1 MNLCVTKMAWHQNC
15 CNPEQQKL
23 EMKTMR
29 IRNNLG
35 FSLGELIT
43 VMGIISVLA
52 VIAIPNFIGWRSG
65 SQMQGAVE
73 NLRGDL
79 QMAKLKA
86 VQNNDD
92 VTVLFSAS
100 GYTVSGGGHTFDRS
114 LPPGVSID
122 IASTDFGGHD
132 FVTFNNRGLPDPPGS
147 AGTVVIVS
155 SSGDQRSIDLN
166 RLGRIDI
173 N

>member
-1 MNLCVTKMAWHQNC
+1 M
-15 CNPEQQKL
+15 

-29 IRNNLG
+29 IRNNSG

-52 VIAIPNFIGWRSG
+52 VIAVPNFIGWRSG
-65 SQMQGAVE
+65 SQMQGALE

-86 VQNNDD
+86 VQENGP
-92 VTVLFSAS
+92 VAVLFAS
-100 GYTVSGGGHTFDRS
+100 NGYQVFIDNGATEGAFDAGERLLRNRQ

-122 IASTDFGGHD
+122 LINTDFQGNGYAR
-132 FVTFNNRGLPDPPGS
+132 FNNRGLPEDTGSPG
-147 AGTVVIVS
+147 VVVDS
-155 SSGDQRSIDLN
+155 SNGDQQIIGLN